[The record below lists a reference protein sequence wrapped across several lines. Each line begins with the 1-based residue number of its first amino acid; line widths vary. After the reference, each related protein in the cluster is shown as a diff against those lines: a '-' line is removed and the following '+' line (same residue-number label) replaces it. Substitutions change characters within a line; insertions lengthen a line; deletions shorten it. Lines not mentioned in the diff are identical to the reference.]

1 MIDVFVMCDYRM
13 SRFYFLNFELQVR
26 KNIVFKKECSNI
38 KLANTAL
45 PKQQFAD
52 KLARK
57 TFSLDEKVKFLDF
70 AKGYPTFGCR
80 KIVGIFKI
88 GKTATANIIKEEK
101 NIRNEIALASI
112 KN

>member
-1 MIDVFVMCDYRM
+1 MA
-13 SRFYFLNFELQVR
+13 SSE
-26 KNIVFKKECSNI
+26 
-38 KLANTAL
+38 
-45 PKQQFAD
+45 QQFAD

-57 TFSLDEKVKFLDF
+57 TFSFDEKVKFLDF

-80 KIVGIFKI
+80 KFVGIFKI

-101 NIRNEIALASI
+101 NIRNEITFAST